1 MRERERERTK
11 WSAAILK
18 EFLIEQSVEIVSR
31 RDLAKEQQ
39 DHLEDHIEVDLEIY
53 YR

>member
-1 MRERERERTK
+1 MRERERGRTK
-11 WSAAILK
+11 CSASILS

-31 RDLAKEQQ
+31 RDPAKEQQ
-39 DHLEDHIEVDLEIY
+39 DHLKDHIEVDLEIY